1 MREEV
6 VNEPNTLAL
15 VSSILRAEKMEER
28 FIRKALDI
36 LKNADYTPEEKK
48 DMAEEESVVPKIAES
63 MSAEQVLRI
72 DQMLEKV
79 TDSMEKSTLEPVVT
93 EVSQSLRPCHVT
105 KTCCCNFCTSKV
117 VELALARRGREK
129 AEIEGLSKALEAA
142 AEKEQGLAMTLAV
155 R

>member
-1 MREEV
+1 M

-36 LKNADYTPEEKK
+36 LKNADYTPEKK
-48 DMAEEESVVPKIAES
+48 NMAEEESVVPKIAES

-79 TDSMEKSTLEPVVT
+79 TDSMAKSTLEPVVT
-93 EVSQSLRPCHVT
+93 EVWQSVRPCQ
-105 KTCCCNFCTSKV
+105 V
-117 VELALARRGREK
+117 VIFALPRWSSWLWREEVARRRRSN
-129 AEIEGLSKALEAA
+129 A
-142 AEKEQGLAMTLAV
+142 
-155 R
+155 

>member
-28 FIRKALDI
+28 FIRRALDI
-36 LKNADYTPEEKK
+36 LKNADYTPEKK
-48 DMAEEESVVPKIAES
+48 NMAEEESVVPKIAES

-79 TDSMEKSTLEPVVT
+79 TDSLAKSTLEPVVT
-93 EVSQSLRPCHVT
+93 EVWQSVRPCQ
-105 KTCCCNFCTSKV
+105 V
-117 VELALARRGREK
+117 VIFALPRWSSWLWREEVARRRRSN
-129 AEIEGLSKALEAA
+129 A
-142 AEKEQGLAMTLAV
+142 
-155 R
+155 

>member
-36 LKNADYTPEEKK
+36 LKNADYTPEKK
-48 DMAEEESVVPKIAES
+48 NMAEEESVVPIIAES

-79 TDSMEKSTLEPVVT
+79 TDSMAKSTLEPVVT
-93 EVSQSLRPCHVT
+93 EVWQSVRPCQ
-105 KTCCCNFCTSKV
+105 V
-117 VELALARRGREK
+117 VIFALPRWSSWLWREEVARRRR
-129 AEIEGLSKALEAA
+129 SN
-142 AEKEQGLAMTLAV
+142 V
-155 R
+155 

>member
-28 FIRKALDI
+28 FIRRALDI
-36 LKNADYTPEEKK
+36 LKNADYTPEKK
-48 DMAEEESVVPKIAES
+48 NMAEEESVVPKIAES

-79 TDSMEKSTLEPVVT
+79 TDSMAKSTLEPVVT
-93 EVSQSLRPCHVT
+93 EVWQSVRPCQ
-105 KTCCCNFCTSKV
+105 V
-117 VELALARRGREK
+117 VIFALPRWSSWLWREEVARRRR
-129 AEIEGLSKALEAA
+129 SN
-142 AEKEQGLAMTLAV
+142 V
-155 R
+155 

>member
-28 FIRKALDI
+28 FIRRALDI
-36 LKNADYTPEEKK
+36 LKNADYTPEKK
-48 DMAEEESVVPKIAES
+48 NMAEEESVVPKIAES

-79 TDSMEKSTLEPVVT
+79 TDSMAKSTLEPVVT
-93 EVSQSLRPCHVT
+93 EVCQSVLPCQ
-105 KTCCCNFCTSKV
+105 V
-117 VELALARRGREK
+117 VVIFALPRWSSWLWREEVARRRRSN
-129 AEIEGLSKALEAA
+129 A
-142 AEKEQGLAMTLAV
+142 
-155 R
+155 

>member
-15 VSSILRAEKMEER
+15 VSSILRAEKMGER

-36 LKNADYTPEEKK
+36 LKNADYTPEKK
-48 DMAEEESVVPKIAES
+48 NMAGEESVVPKIAES

-79 TDSMEKSTLEPVVT
+79 TDSMAKSTLEPVVT
-93 EVSQSLRPCHVT
+93 EVCQSLRPCQ
-105 KTCCCNFCTSKV
+105 V
-117 VELALARRGREK
+117 VIFALPRSSSWLWREEVARRRR
-129 AEIEGLSKALEAA
+129 SN
-142 AEKEQGLAMTLAV
+142 V
-155 R
+155 

>member
-36 LKNADYTPEEKK
+36 LKNADYTPEKK
-48 DMAEEESVVPKIAES
+48 NMAGEESVVPKIAES

-79 TDSMEKSTLEPVVT
+79 TDSMAKSTLEPVVT
-93 EVSQSLRPCHVT
+93 EVCQSLRPCQ
-105 KTCCCNFCTSKV
+105 V
-117 VELALARRGREK
+117 VIFALPRSSSWLWREEVARRRR
-129 AEIEGLSKALEAA
+129 SN
-142 AEKEQGLAMTLAV
+142 V
-155 R
+155 

>member
-36 LKNADYTPEEKK
+36 LKNADYTPEKK
-48 DMAEEESVVPKIAES
+48 NMAEEESVVPKIAES

-79 TDSMEKSTLEPVVT
+79 TDSMAKSTLEPVVT
-93 EVSQSLRPCHVT
+93 EVWQSVRPCQ
-105 KTCCCNFCTSKV
+105 V
-117 VELALARRGREK
+117 VIFALPRSSSWLWREEVARRRRSN
-129 AEIEGLSKALEAA
+129 A
-142 AEKEQGLAMTLAV
+142 
-155 R
+155 

>member
-36 LKNADYTPEEKK
+36 LKNADYTPEKK
-48 DMAEEESVVPKIAES
+48 NMAEEESVVPKIAES

-79 TDSMEKSTLEPVVT
+79 TDSMAKSTLEPVVT
-93 EVSQSLRPCHVT
+93 EVWQSVRPCQ
-105 KTCCCNFCTSKV
+105 V
-117 VELALARRGREK
+117 VIFALPRWSSWLWREEVARRRRSN
-129 AEIEGLSKALEAA
+129 A
-142 AEKEQGLAMTLAV
+142 
-155 R
+155 

>member
-1 MREEV
+1 MREEG

-36 LKNADYTPEEKK
+36 LKNADYTPEKK
-48 DMAEEESVVPKIAES
+48 NMAEEESVVPKIAES

-79 TDSMEKSTLEPVVT
+79 TDSMAKSTLEPVVT
-93 EVSQSLRPCHVT
+93 EVCQSLRPCQ
-105 KTCCCNFCTSKV
+105 V
-117 VELALARRGREK
+117 VIFALPRSSSWLWREEVARRRR
-129 AEIEGLSKALEAA
+129 SN
-142 AEKEQGLAMTLAV
+142 V
-155 R
+155 

>member
-36 LKNADYTPEEKK
+36 LKNADYTPEKK
-48 DMAEEESVVPKIAES
+48 NMAEEESVVPKIAES

-79 TDSMEKSTLEPVVT
+79 TDSMAKSTLEPVVT
-93 EVSQSLRPCHVT
+93 EVCQSLRPCQ
-105 KTCCCNFCTSKV
+105 V
-117 VELALARRGREK
+117 VIFALPRSSSWLWREEVARRRR
-129 AEIEGLSKALEAA
+129 SN
-142 AEKEQGLAMTLAV
+142 V
-155 R
+155 

>member
-36 LKNADYTPEEKK
+36 LKNADYTPEKK
-48 DMAEEESVVPKIAES
+48 NMAEEESVVPKIAES

-79 TDSMEKSTLEPVVT
+79 TDSLAKSTLEPVVT
-93 EVSQSLRPCHVT
+93 EVCQSVRPCQ
-105 KTCCCNFCTSKV
+105 V
-117 VELALARRGREK
+117 VVIFALPRSSSWLWREEVARRRR
-129 AEIEGLSKALEAA
+129 SN
-142 AEKEQGLAMTLAV
+142 V
-155 R
+155 

>member
-15 VSSILRAEKMEER
+15 VSSILRAEKMGER

-36 LKNADYTPEEKK
+36 LKNADYTPEKK
-48 DMAEEESVVPKIAES
+48 NMAEEESVVPKIAES

-79 TDSMEKSTLEPVVT
+79 TDSMAKSTLEPVVT
-93 EVSQSLRPCHVT
+93 EVWQSVRPCQ
-105 KTCCCNFCTSKV
+105 V
-117 VELALARRGREK
+117 VIFALPRWSSWLWREEVARRRR
-129 AEIEGLSKALEAA
+129 SN
-142 AEKEQGLAMTLAV
+142 V
-155 R
+155 

>member
-28 FIRKALDI
+28 FIRRALDI
-36 LKNADYTPEEKK
+36 LKNADYTPEKK
-48 DMAEEESVVPKIAES
+48 NMAEEESVVPKIAES

-79 TDSMEKSTLEPVVT
+79 TDSMAKSTLEPVVT
-93 EVSQSLRPCHVT
+93 EVCQSLRPCQ
-105 KTCCCNFCTSKV
+105 V
-117 VELALARRGREK
+117 VIFALPRSSSWLWREEVARRRRSN
-129 AEIEGLSKALEAA
+129 A
-142 AEKEQGLAMTLAV
+142 
-155 R
+155 

>member
-28 FIRKALDI
+28 FIRRALDI
-36 LKNADYTPEEKK
+36 LKNADYIPEKK
-48 DMAEEESVVPKIAES
+48 NMAKEESVVPKIAES

-79 TDSMEKSTLEPVVT
+79 TDSMAKSTLEPVVT
-93 EVSQSLRPCHVT
+93 EVCQSLRPCQ
-105 KTCCCNFCTSKV
+105 V
-117 VELALARRGREK
+117 VIFALPRSSSWLWREEVARRRR
-129 AEIEGLSKALEAA
+129 SN
-142 AEKEQGLAMTLAV
+142 V
-155 R
+155 

>member
-28 FIRKALDI
+28 FIRRALDI
-36 LKNADYTPEEKK
+36 LKNADYTPEKK
-48 DMAEEESVVPKIAES
+48 NMAEEESVVPKIAES

-79 TDSMEKSTLEPVVT
+79 TDSMAKSTLEPVVT
-93 EVSQSLRPCHVT
+93 EVWQSVRPCQ
-105 KTCCCNFCTSKV
+105 V
-117 VELALARRGREK
+117 VIFALPRSSSWLWREEVARRRRSN
-129 AEIEGLSKALEAA
+129 A
-142 AEKEQGLAMTLAV
+142 
-155 R
+155 

>member
-28 FIRKALDI
+28 FIRRALDI
-36 LKNADYTPEEKK
+36 LKNADYTPEKK
-48 DMAEEESVVPKIAES
+48 NMAEEESVVPKIAES

-79 TDSMEKSTLEPVVT
+79 TDSMAKSTLEPVVT
-93 EVSQSLRPCHVT
+93 EVCQSLRPCQ
-105 KTCCCNFCTSKV
+105 V
-117 VELALARRGREK
+117 VIFALPRSSSWLWRE
-129 AEIEGLSKALEAA
+129 EVERS
-142 AEKEQGLAMTLAV
+142 QRSNV
-155 R
+155 

>member
-28 FIRKALDI
+28 FIRRALDI
-36 LKNADYTPEEKK
+36 LKNADYTPEKK
-48 DMAEEESVVPKIAES
+48 NMAEEESVVPKIAES

-79 TDSMEKSTLEPVVT
+79 TDSMAKSTLEPVVT
-93 EVSQSLRPCHVT
+93 EVCQYVRPCQ
-105 KTCCCNFCTSKV
+105 V
-117 VELALARRGREK
+117 VIFALPRSSSWLWREEVARRRRSN
-129 AEIEGLSKALEAA
+129 A
-142 AEKEQGLAMTLAV
+142 
-155 R
+155 

>member
-15 VSSILRAEKMEER
+15 VSSILRAEKMGER

-36 LKNADYTPEEKK
+36 LKNADYTPEKK
-48 DMAEEESVVPKIAES
+48 NMAEEESVVPIIAES

-79 TDSMEKSTLEPVVT
+79 TDSMAKSTLEPVVT
-93 EVSQSLRPCHVT
+93 EVCQSLRPCQ
-105 KTCCCNFCTSKV
+105 V
-117 VELALARRGREK
+117 VIFALPRSSSWLWREEVARRRR
-129 AEIEGLSKALEAA
+129 SN
-142 AEKEQGLAMTLAV
+142 V
-155 R
+155 

>member
-28 FIRKALDI
+28 FIRRALDI
-36 LKNADYTPEEKK
+36 LKNADYTPEKK
-48 DMAEEESVVPKIAES
+48 NMAEEESVVPKIAES

-79 TDSMEKSTLEPVVT
+79 TDSMAKSTLEPVVT
-93 EVSQSLRPCHVT
+93 EVCQSVRPCQ
-105 KTCCCNFCTSKV
+105 V
-117 VELALARRGREK
+117 VRFALPRWSSWLWREEVARRRRSN
-129 AEIEGLSKALEAA
+129 A
-142 AEKEQGLAMTLAV
+142 
-155 R
+155 

>member
-36 LKNADYTPEEKK
+36 LKNADYTPEKK
-48 DMAEEESVVPKIAES
+48 NMAEEESVVPKIAES

-79 TDSMEKSTLEPVVT
+79 TDSMAKSTLEPVVT
-93 EVSQSLRPCHVT
+93 EVWQSVRPCQ
-105 KTCCCNFCTSKV
+105 V
-117 VELALARRGREK
+117 VIFALPRWSSWLWREEVARRRR
-129 AEIEGLSKALEAA
+129 SN
-142 AEKEQGLAMTLAV
+142 V
-155 R
+155 

>member
-15 VSSILRAEKMEER
+15 VSSILRAEKMGER

-36 LKNADYTPEEKK
+36 LKNADYTPEKK
-48 DMAEEESVVPKIAES
+48 NMAEEESVVPKIAES

-79 TDSMEKSTLEPVVT
+79 TDSMAKSTLEPVVT
-93 EVSQSLRPCHVT
+93 EVWQSVRPCQ
-105 KTCCCNFCTSKV
+105 V
-117 VELALARRGREK
+117 VIFALPRWSSWLWREEVARRRRSN
-129 AEIEGLSKALEAA
+129 A
-142 AEKEQGLAMTLAV
+142 
-155 R
+155 

>member
-36 LKNADYTPEEKK
+36 LKNADYTPEKK
-48 DMAEEESVVPKIAES
+48 NMAEEESVVPKIAES

-79 TDSMEKSTLEPVVT
+79 TDSMAKSTLEPVVT
-93 EVSQSLRPCHVT
+93 EVWQSVRPCQ
-105 KTCCCNFCTSKV
+105 V
-117 VELALARRGREK
+117 VIFALPRSSSWLWREEVARRRR
-129 AEIEGLSKALEAA
+129 SN
-142 AEKEQGLAMTLAV
+142 V
-155 R
+155 

>member
-28 FIRKALDI
+28 FIRRALDI
-36 LKNADYTPEEKK
+36 LKNADYTPEKK
-48 DMAEEESVVPKIAES
+48 NMAEEESVVPKIAES

-79 TDSMEKSTLEPVVT
+79 TDSMAKSTLEPVVT
-93 EVSQSLRPCHVT
+93 EVWQSVRPCQ
-105 KTCCCNFCTSKV
+105 V
-117 VELALARRGREK
+117 VIFALPRWSSWLWREEVARRRRSN
-129 AEIEGLSKALEAA
+129 A
-142 AEKEQGLAMTLAV
+142 
-155 R
+155 